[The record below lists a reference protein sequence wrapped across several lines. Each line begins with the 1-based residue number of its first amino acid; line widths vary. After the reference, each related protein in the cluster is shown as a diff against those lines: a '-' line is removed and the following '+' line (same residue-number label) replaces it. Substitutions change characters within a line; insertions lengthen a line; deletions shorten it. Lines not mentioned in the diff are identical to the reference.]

1 MKVFPK
7 FHLSTVILLLLILTF
22 LGSFIYLWG
31 FELIPLNKA
40 FAEGQ
45 KTLVSLQKQ
54 QNGKQELLRQIERY
68 RQDLHA
74 LNLVIEAREQISTG
88 ADQDHPYLVYDQ
100 SQVLNQLR
108 KLLPDDARATGI
120 QINDQ
125 GLITLP
131 IESVDYASLGRVLKS
146 FKDQSQTLHP
156 NNPTKPF
163 QIVEVPSGVQR
174 TIVQET
180 SEKNKIL
187 KNVYTLILQAT
198 LNPEYWKNHLA
209 YVDVELDAYYAKA
222 VEALTETGELE
233 GYPDGT
239 FRPLEPITKAEFFKL
254 ALFHLLST
262 QKITQEDYQNSL
274 HTSEAD
280 WSSTYLALADQ
291 MGLTEAKP
299 EDGPDQTLTRI
310 EALASILTI
319 FEVKLASLDPN
330 TPINLP
336 FNDIAENRT
345 RLPLVLTAY
354 QKGLLD
360 HMLESFQPDQPVSRA
375 EVAYWVWIL
384 NSD

>member
-7 FHLSTVILLLLILTF
+7 FHLSTIVLLLLILTF
-22 LGSFIYLWG
+22 LGGFIYLWG
-31 FELIPLNKA
+31 VELSPLNKA
-40 FAEGQ
+40 FSDGQ
-45 KTLVSLQKQ
+45 KTLVRLQKQ

-74 LNLVIEAREQISTG
+74 LNVVIEARQQINTG
-88 ADQDHPYLVYDQ
+88 ADEDHPYLVYDQ

-156 NNPTKPF
+156 DDPVKPF
-163 QIVEVPSGVQR
+163 KTVEVPSGVQR

-180 SEKNKIL
+180 SEKNKTL

-198 LNPEYWKNHLA
+198 LNPEYWKNHSA
-209 YVDVELDAYYAKA
+209 YADVELDAYYAKA

-233 GYPDGT
+233 GYSDGA

-254 ALFHLLST
+254 ALFHLLSA
-262 QKITQEDYQNSL
+262 QKITQEAYQNSL
-274 HTSEAD
+274 HTSEAN
-280 WSSTYLALADQ
+280 WSSHYLALADQ
-291 MGLTEAKP
+291 MGLTEAKS
-299 EDGPDQTLTRI
+299 EDRPDQVLTRI

-336 FNDIAENRT
+336 FNDIAENKT
-345 RLPLVLTAY
+345 RLPLILTAH

-360 HMLESFQPDQPVSRA
+360 HMPESFQPDQPASRA